1 MTIVLAIESSNPSA
15 SPPGVCVARYDG
27 ADPQR
32 AEILAEHADT
42 GASRSNDGVMHAV
55 ATACERAGVRPEDLG
70 RIAVSVG
77 PGGYTALRIA
87 TTTAKTLAMALGVP
101 VVPVPSA
108 LIAAHHAPGHR
119 PLLIALA
126 SKKDACH
133 LSRVDEQGLAAD
145 LGVVRADALRAGAA
159 AAMACDRH
167 LPESFVQRA
176 AELGIERVPLVL
188 SARGC
193 LEVSL
198 GLAPVEPDALRPLYA
213 REPDAV
219 TQWRARHGASRT

>member
-15 SPPGVCVARYDG
+15 AAPGVCVARCAG
-27 ADPQR
+27 VDPAR
-32 AEILAEHADT
+32 TEWLGEHSDA
-42 GASRSNDGVMHAV
+42 GSSRSNDGVMHA
-55 ATACERAGVRPEDLG
+55 AAMACERAGVRPADIG

-101 VVPVPSA
+101 VVPVPTA
-108 LIAAHHAPGHR
+108 LIAARLAPGRR
-119 PLLIALA
+119 PLLVALA

-133 LSRVDEQGLAAD
+133 LSRVDADGSLTD
-145 LGVVRADALRAGAA
+145 LGVVRADALAPGAGDAL
-159 AAMACDRH
+159 ACDEH
-167 LPESFVQRA
+167 LPASFAQRA
-176 AELGIERVPLVL
+176 DAIGLERVTLALTPR
-188 SARGC
+188 AC

-198 GLAPVEPDALRPLYA
+198 GLDPVEPDALRPLYA

-219 TQWRARHGASRT
+219 TQWRARRGASRT